1 MKFFVYFFPVLINFV
16 TSGVFFYVT
25 QCFVDANASK
35 LLTSLVVPM
44 WAAAY
49 CMMNVIIGK
58 VVNKKNAAGLII
70 FGGIL
75 ISVSSLGFLFLG
87 TLKLLLV
94 WTGLLGIGFGFY
106 CSPFQVL
113 CKELEQG
120 SSSAVAMATGKYTAA
135 WSIGFAAGAI
145 VFGMLS
151 AQIAFWLSFASGV
164 MVSLGV
170 AFIAAVLK
178 KRPAAKAEMFDEADE
193 PEGKVVFPDYA
204 WLGWI
209 VGGVLSFSVTQLRS
223 MLQPHAAAIGMANA
237 ERSMAIVLMLVSLTQ
252 GVIALLLVKSRFWMY
267 KLPMVLFGICGVVAM
282 TMFCL
287 AESLWS
293 FMLSAVCYGIYS
305 GCGYFIFVFYSLAHP
320 VKAGRNAAVNEIVV
334 AVASI
339 SGPMLGGLLVIK
351 SGMSWAPFAMA
362 GVCILLATLFH
373 FIVFKT
379 DRRRQAA
386 LAMEENCN
394 E

>member
-25 QCFVDANASK
+25 QCFVDAQASK

-44 WAAAY
+44 WAATY
-49 CMMNVIIGK
+49 CVMNVIIGR

-120 SSSAVAMATGKYTAA
+120 SSSAVAMATGKYTAS

-151 AQIAFWLSFASGV
+151 AKIAFWLSFISGV

-178 KRPAAKAEMFDEADE
+178 KRPAVQAEPDEVDT
-193 PEGKVVFPDYA
+193 PEEEIVFPDYA

-209 VGGVLSFSVTQLRS
+209 VGGVLSFSVNQLRS
-223 MLQPHAAAIGMANA
+223 MLQPHAAAIGMVNA
-237 ERSMAIVLMLVSLTQ
+237 EKSMAIVLMMVSLIQ
-252 GVIALLLVKSRFWMY
+252 AVMALLLVKSRFWVY
-267 KLPMVLFGICGVVAM
+267 KKLPTVLFGICGAVAM
-282 TMFCL
+282 TLFCL
-287 AESLWS
+287 ANSLWT
-293 FMLSAVCYGIYS
+293 FILAAVCYGIYS

-334 AVASI
+334 SVASI
-339 SGPMLGGLLVIK
+339 SGPMLGGLLVVK
-351 SGMSWAPFAMA
+351 SGISWASFAMA
-362 GVCILLATLFH
+362 GVCTLLATLFH

-386 LAMEENCN
+386 LERKLQ
-394 E
+394 